1 MYDYIAFLCFTL
13 LSFYCLFT
21 SVFSAQDW
29 HENINDIISTIYN
42 HDSIVIFSS
51 ENIMI
56 FYIYFYIFKISTFII
71 IIYLLFYYLCI
82 SNANCPSL

>member
-29 HENINDIISTIYN
+29 HENINDIISTIY
-42 HDSIVIFSS
+42 
-51 ENIMI
+51 IMI
-56 FYIYFYIFKISTFII
+56 VS
-71 IIYLLFYYLCI
+71 
-82 SNANCPSL
+82 